1 MDFNSNNRSIWS
13 NPFINNLK
21 ETMSK
26 QEQDKYKQIGEE
38 MYSIDFENIGT
49 GKNLPEFME
58 DALIDIFESL
68 KSGLHPSLLD
78 KDEIRLLEEVFGE
91 TWYKIFNYVEGDLKD
106 IVTIKPNLN
115 VKLYDH
121 YKK

>member
-1 MDFNSNNRSIWS
+1 M
-13 NPFINNLK
+13 FI
-21 ETMSK
+21 
-26 QEQDKYKQIGEE
+26 I
-38 MYSIDFENIGT
+38 
-49 GKNLPEFME
+49 KNLPEFME
-58 DALIDIFESL
+58 DALIAIFESL

-106 IVTIKPNLN
+106 IVTLKPNLN